1 MQKQRWEESERRR
14 AEERRSEKRKS
25 EKKEDAGARKGRKV
39 AKHCVFPMIC
49 SSRGSKSRLAK
60 AAGAEPCGQMRWKVA
75 RRCRAKHISKS
86 NCTKPQTH
94 QRRTTFGSCDV
105 EKVHAV
111 VARSTFPS
119 QNAENTPCSDHF
131 WKLTCRKIARCGGA
145 KHISKSSV
153 KNWRS
158 RSIFRSW
165 HIEKVHAVVGRS
177 KFRSQEGYGALLDVR
192 LSSCV
197 AGTRDCAPCQKWAK
211 REGFVA
217 VSTTTTTTLH
227 STSLYCNYNYSY
239 NYNYI
244 TLHYITPHYTSFFT
258 PHSTTHRSTPLHNN
272 TLHSITPR
280 YTTLH

>member
-1 MQKQRWEESERRR
+1 MWSDEM
-14 AEERRSEKRKS
+14 KS
-25 EKKEDAGARKGRKV
+25 CTPV
-39 AKHCVFPMIC
+39 
-49 SSRGSKSRLAK
+49 SREAHFQIKLYK
-60 AAGAEPCGQMRWKVA
+60 TP
-75 RRCRAKHISKS
+75 
-86 NCTKPQTH
+86 
-94 QRRTTFGSCDV
+94 
-105 EKVHAV
+105 
-111 VARSTFPS
+111 
-119 QNAENTPCSDHF
+119 NTPTTDHF
-131 WKLTCRKIARCGGA
+131 WKLWCRKSARCCGA
-145 KHISKSSV
+145 KHISKSKCRKHTMLGPLLEVDMSKNRTLWWREAHLKVKSV

-244 TLHYITPHYTSFFT
+244 TLHYITPRYTSFFT

-280 YTTLH
+280 YTTLSTTTIIRLHCTTLSTPYTPLHFTTLHSITLHYDCNCSYNYNYTTLL